1 VELVMPKIV
10 ILNYGL
16 GNLRNVQ
23 RGLEAAGSKAWITTE
38 RSGVE
43 AADAIILPGVGAFRD
58 AIANLVPFKQKLQD
72 QVESGVP
79 LLGICLGLQLLYTQS
94 TEGGWYPGLDVLKGT
109 ILALPKGRKIP
120 QIGWNTLKIVDAE
133 NPLVYDVPDDAY
145 AYFVHSYYAQVDDEM
160 DVVTTTRYGIDF
172 PSIVARKNVFATQFH
187 PEKSGKTGLKILKNF
202 VAYVKR

>member
-1 VELVMPKIV
+1 MPKIV
-10 ILNYGL
+10 IINYGL

-23 RGLEAAGSKAWITTE
+23 RGLEAAGAKAWITTE
-38 RSGVE
+38 SGGVE

-58 AIANLVPFKQKLQD
+58 AIANLAPFKQGLQD

-109 ILALPKGRKIP
+109 IRALPKGRKIP
-120 QIGWNTLKIVDAE
+120 QIGWNTLTIVNAG
-133 NPLVYDVPDDAY
+133 NPLVDDVPDDAY
-145 AYFVHSYYAQVDDEM
+145 AYFVHSYYAQVDDEKE
-160 DVVTTTRYGIDF
+160 VVTTTRYGIDF

-187 PEKSGKTGLKILKNF
+187 PEKSGKTGLKILRNF

>member
-1 VELVMPKIV
+1 MPKIV
-10 ILNYGL
+10 IINYGL

-23 RGLEAAGSKAWITTE
+23 RGLEAAGAKAWITTE
-38 RSGVE
+38 SSGVE

-58 AIANLVPFKQKLQD
+58 AIANLAPFKQGLRD

-94 TEGGWYPGLDVLKGT
+94 TEGGWYLGLDVLKGT
-109 ILALPKGRKIP
+109 IRALPKGRKIP
-120 QIGWNTLKIVDAE
+120 QIGWNTLTIVNAG
-133 NPLVYDVPDDAY
+133 NPLVDDVPDDAY
-145 AYFVHSYYAQVDDEM
+145 AYFVHSYYAQVDDEK

-187 PEKSGKTGLKILKNF
+187 PEKSGKTGLKILRNF

>member
-1 VELVMPKIV
+1 MPKIV
-10 ILNYGL
+10 IINYGL

-23 RGLEAAGSKAWITTE
+23 RGLEAAGAKAWITTE
-38 RSGVE
+38 SSGVE

-58 AIANLVPFKQKLQD
+58 AIANLAPFKQGLRN

-94 TEGGWYPGLDVLKGT
+94 TEGGWYLGLDVLKGA
-109 ILALPKGRKIP
+109 IRALPKGRKIP
-120 QIGWNTLKIVDAE
+120 QIGWNTLTIVNAG
-133 NPLVYDVPDDAY
+133 NPLVDDVPDDAY
-145 AYFVHSYYAQVDDEM
+145 AYFVHSYYAQVDDEK

-187 PEKSGKTGLKILKNF
+187 PEKSGKTGLKILRNF